1 MNDFLASRNSGE
13 DTPIRILH
21 VDDDPARLRLSDPL
35 LSEHIPDI
43 VIHTETAPT
52 DAIERL
58 DDITV
63 DCIVSDF
70 DMGSMDGLEFL
81 EAVRDRSPELPF
93 ILFTGKGSEEI
104 ASEAISAG
112 VTEYLQKGGPDRY
125 AVLAN
130 RIENVVDRYRAE
142 RETEAYR
149 QHMSAVYDRVT
160 DAFFALDT
168 DWRFTFVN
176 ARGEELLDRPEAD
189 LLGNVVWEEFP
200 ESVNSTFES
209 EYREA
214 MEKQEP
220 TTFEAY
226 FDPLETLFE
235 VHAYPSTEG
244 LSVYFR
250 DVTDENRLREEHRR
264 EHELL
269 ERVFE
274 TSPVG
279 VLILD
284 TGGNIE
290 RVNERMVDMLGL
302 SEEEITG
309 RSYDSR
315 EWTVTD
321 ENGTPLGENGH
332 PLTAVF
338 EDETTVRGVR
348 MRYRTPTGEWRRLSV
363 NGAPVNA
370 ADGDVERIV
379 FIVEDLTDSGG
390 DIDR

>member
-1 MNDFLASRNSGE
+1 MNDFLASRNPGE

-35 LSEHIPDI
+35 LSEHIPEI
-43 VIHTETAPT
+43 VVHTETAPT

-58 DDITV
+58 DAITV

-81 EAVRDRSPELPF
+81 EVVRERSPELPF

-112 VTEYLQKGGPDRY
+112 VTDYLQKGGPDRY

-130 RIENVVDRYRAE
+130 SIENVVNRYRAE
-142 RETEAYR
+142 RETEAYQR
-149 QHMSAVYDRVT
+149 HMNAVYDRVT

-168 DWRFTFVN
+168 EWRFTFLN
-176 ARGEELLDRPEAD
+176 ARGEELLDRPEAE

-200 ESVNSTFES
+200 ESVNSTFEA

-214 MEKQEP
+214 MAEQEP

-226 FDPLETLFE
+226 FEPLETLFE

-250 DVTDENRLREEHRR
+250 DVTDETRIREEHRR
-264 EHELL
+264 ERELL

-279 VLILD
+279 IIILD
-284 TGGNIE
+284 TDGGIE
-290 RVNERMVDMLGL
+290 RANERVVEMLGL
-302 SEEEITG
+302 PEKEITE

-321 ENGTPLGENGH
+321 DDGAPIWENGH
-332 PLTAVF
+332 PLTTVF
-338 EDETTVRGVR
+338 EDGTTIRGVR
-348 MRYRTPTGEWRRLSV
+348 TRYRTPDGEWRHFSV
-363 NGAPVNA
+363 NGAPVYAEN
-370 ADGDVERIV
+370 GDVERIV
-379 FIVEDLTDSGG
+379 FIIEDVSDPE
-390 DIDR
+390 IDGER

>member
-1 MNDFLASRNSGE
+1 MTAFLASRNPGE
-13 DTPIRILH
+13 DEPIRVLH

-43 VIHTETAPT
+43 VVHTETAPT
-52 DAIERL
+52 EAVERL
-58 DDITV
+58 DAVTV

-130 RIENVVDRYRAE
+130 RIENVVDRFRAE
-142 RETEAYR
+142 RATDAYR
-149 QHMSAVYDRVT
+149 RHMSAVYDRVT
-160 DAFFALDT
+160 DAFFALDA
-168 DWRFTFVN
+168 DWRFTFLN
-176 ARGEELLDRPEAD
+176 ARGEELLARPESD

-200 ESVNSTFES
+200 ESVDSTFEA
-209 EYREA
+209 EYRGA
-214 MEKQEP
+214 MERQEP

-226 FDPLETLFE
+226 FEPLETLFE

-250 DVTDENRLREEHRR
+250 DVTDETRIREEHRR
-264 EHELL
+264 ERELL

-279 VLILD
+279 ILILD
-284 TGGNIE
+284 TAGRIE
-290 RVNERMVDMLGL
+290 RVNERMVEMLGL
-302 SEEEITG
+302 PEGKITG

-321 ENGTPLGENGH
+321 DDGAPLGEGGH
-332 PLTAVF
+332 PLAAVF
-338 EDETTVRGVR
+338 EDGTTIRGVR
-348 MRYRTPTGEWRRLSV
+348 MRYRPPSGQWRRLSV
-363 NGAPVNA
+363 NGAPVSA
-370 ADGDVERIV
+370 ANGDGERIV
-379 FIVEDLTDSGG
+379 FVVEDLTDEE
-390 DIDR
+390 IDAER

>member
-1 MNDFLASRNSGE
+1 MNDFLASRNPTA
-13 DTPIRILH
+13 DAPIRILH

-35 LSEHIPDI
+35 LSEHISDI
-43 VIHTETAPT
+43 AVYTETAPT
-52 DAIERL
+52 KAIDRL
-58 DDITV
+58 DSLTV

-81 EAVRDRSPELPF
+81 EAVRERSPELPF

-112 VTEYLQKGGPDRY
+112 VTDYLQKGGPDRY

-130 RIENVVDRYRAE
+130 RIENVVSRHRAE
-142 RETEAYR
+142 RATDAYR
-149 QHMSAVYDRVT
+149 RHMNAVYDRVT
-160 DAFFALDT
+160 DAFFALDA

-209 EYREA
+209 EYRRA
-214 MEKQEP
+214 MERQEP

-226 FDPLETLFE
+226 FEPLETLFE

-250 DVTDENRLREEHRR
+250 DVTDETRIRKEHRR
-264 EHELL
+264 ERELL

-279 VLILD
+279 IIILD
-284 TGGNIE
+284 TDGEIE
-290 RVNERMVDMLGL
+290 RVNERMAEMLAL
-302 SEEEITG
+302 PKERITN
-309 RSYDSR
+309 RNYDSS

-321 ENGTPLGENGH
+321 EDGTPIGENGH
-332 PLTAVF
+332 PLTTIF
-338 EDETTVRGVR
+338 EDETTLRGVR
-348 MRYRTPTGEWRRLSV
+348 TRYRTPDGEWRHFSV
-363 NGAPVNA
+363 NGAPVHA
-370 ADGDVERIV
+370 EDGTVERIV
-379 FIVEDLTDSGG
+379 FIVEDVTDSE
-390 DIDR
+390 IDPAR